1 MFTNET
7 QVLQWLAVLVLCHG
21 LASGQ
26 SPSHY
31 FLVQQPMSWITAR
44 KFCQRHYVDL
54 AVLSTQ
60 EQYFTLLN
68 ATAANEVSF
77 WLGLQRQSVFS
88 DWKWVNGE
96 ELRYQHWFR
105 RNYEGHCASLEA
117 MLKKDKKLLA
127 RYCEEQHM
135 VACQGPVSP
144 QSVTVDSVGSSHV
157 NLSWNVSAFMQMTPH
172 TYNVTVCSS
181 TCQTLLQPNTNGSAF
196 MNVNIPN
203 LSSATDHFI
212 EVSAFVV
219 RPDSSTGGNVT
230 LQNKPTTVQVKTADF
245 CEQHKI
251 ILIVLVLLKLLSVAA
266 PLWILYCVMKKGPD
280 HEEPLVELSAVDIVR
295 NAQKTR
301 GVG

>member
-1 MFTNET
+1 MFSNET
-7 QVLQWLAVLVLCHG
+7 QLLQRLAILVLCHG
-21 LASGQ
+21 LTSGQ

-68 ATAANEVSF
+68 ATAANKVSF

-105 RNYEGHCASLEA
+105 TNYEGRCATLEA
-117 MLKKDKKLLA
+117 MLKTEKKLLA
-127 RYCEEQHM
+127 RYCKEPHM
-135 VACQGPVSP
+135 VVCQGPVSP

-157 NLSWNVSAFMQMTPH
+157 TLSWNVSAFMQMTPH
-172 TYNVTVCSS
+172 SYNVTICSD
-181 TCQTLLQPNTNGSAF
+181 TCQTHLHQNTNGSAF
-196 MNVNIPN
+196 MSINIFN
-203 LSSATDHFI
+203 LTSATEHVI
-212 EVSAFVV
+212 EVSAFIV
-219 RPDSSTGGNVT
+219 RPDSSTGGDVI

-251 ILIVLVLLKLLSVAA
+251 VLILFMLLKLTSVAA
-266 PLWILYCVMKKGPD
+266 SLWVLYCVMKAGPD
-280 HEEPLVELSAVDIVR
+280 HEESPVEFSALDIVQTV
-295 NAQKTR
+295 QKTR

>member
-7 QVLQWLAVLVLCHG
+7 QVLQRLVVLVLCHG

-26 SPSHY
+26 RPSHY

-68 ATAANEVSF
+68 ATAANKVSF

-105 RNYEGHCASLEA
+105 RNYEGRCASLEA

-127 RYCEEQHM
+127 RYCKEPHM
-135 VACQGPVSP
+135 VVCQGPVSP
-144 QSVTVDSVGSSHV
+144 QSVTVDSVGSCHV

-172 TYNVTVCSS
+172 SYNVTICSS
-181 TCQTLLQPNTNGSAF
+181 TCHTLLQNNTNGSAF
-196 MNVNIPN
+196 MNVNISN
-203 LSSATDHFI
+203 LTSATDHFI
-212 EVSAFVV
+212 EVSAFIV
-219 RPDSSTGGNVT
+219 RSDSSTGGIVI
-230 LQNKPTTVQVKTADF
+230 LQNKPTTVQVKTADS

-251 ILIVLVLLKLLSVAA
+251 ILIVFVLLMSVAA
-266 PLWILYCVMKKGPD
+266 SLWIFYCVMKTD
-280 HEEPLVELSAVDIVR
+280 YEESPVELSGVEVVR
-295 NAQKTR
+295 SVQKTR
-301 GVG
+301 GVS